1 MVARGQVKL
10 TTKGLFSFG
19 DLMPGA
25 QASGAQVEPFWLAIN
40 RNSGR
45 VNIRQPEA
53 VGVALGVADVMT
65 ELRCFTA

>member
-1 MVARGQVKL
+1 
-10 TTKGLFSFG
+10 
-19 DLMPGA
+19 MPGA